1 MFKVIQ
7 KWWKYLGAKLSGD
20 FNERADPKVQ
30 IEQAIQEA
38 QDQDRRLREQAAN
51 VIAGQKQSE
60 MALNRSMDE
69 LGKVNNNTRQALL
82 MAADAEKAGDAKRA
96 TELNTTAG
104 VLAGKLVTLEKTI
117 EDQKSMV
124 LQGTQAA
131 DQAKAAVQANST
143 MLQKKLADRQ
153 RLLSQLDQA
162 KMQEQMNSAMASMNA
177 TVGQDVP
184 TLDEVRAKIE
194 ARYAKAKA
202 TSELNSTSVE
212 SHMMEIETATA
223 DVEAQSRL
231 SQMKAELGLTPAPAP
246 AAEIPTEA
254 PNAEGTTA

>member
-1 MFKVIQ
+1 MFNVIK
-7 KWWKYLGAKLSGD
+7 KWWNYLGAKMSGD
-20 FNERADPKVQ
+20 FNDRADPKVQ

-38 QDQDRRLREQAAN
+38 QEQDRRLREQAAN
-51 VIAGQKQSE
+51 VIAGQKQGE
-60 MALNRSMDE
+60 MTLNRSMDE
-69 LGKVNNNTRQALL
+69 LAKVNANTRQALM
-82 MAADAEKAGDAKRA
+82 MAADAEKAGDTKKSS
-96 TELNTTAG
+96 ELTATAG

-194 ARYAKAKA
+194 SRYAKAKA

-212 SHMMEIETATA
+212 SHMIEIETATA

-246 AAEIPTEA
+246 APAVEA
-254 PNAEGTTA
+254 PTAEGTTA